1 MKAVKIIFMAALLI
15 AVTMS
20 AFGQQKSAA
29 TQPGGQY
36 HDTPAVES
44 PGQPGLSGQLSE
56 EQREQVRKKIDA
68 VRIWRLTEALMLDA
82 DTSTKLS
89 SYLSS
94 IDRQRRE
101 ILREQTGAIRIL
113 KVAIRSPKPDESQMR
128 TTLEKLEKNHHAMQE
143 LMKSERSEL
152 KNILS
157 IEQQARYVVFQHEF
171 MHEMRGMIGGAR
183 GNPGKGGMG
192 VGNGAGMG
200 GGRGQMRSRTGSEGT
215 TRPPQDANQ
224 P

>member
-1 MKAVKIIFMAALLI
+1 MNAVKIFLMAALLI
-15 AVTMS
+15 AITMS
-20 AFGQQKSAA
+20 AFGQQKPAA
-29 TQPGGQY
+29 TQPGGHY
-36 HDTPAVES
+36 NDTPAVES
-44 PGQPGLSGQLSE
+44 PGQPGRSGQRSE

-82 DTSTKLS
+82 DTSAKLS

-94 IDRQRRE
+94 IDRRRRE
-101 ILREQTGAIRIL
+101 IIREQTGAIGIL
-113 KVAIRSPKPDESQMR
+113 RVAIKSPKPDESQIK

-143 LMKSERSEL
+143 LMNSERSGL
-152 KNILS
+152 KNILT

-183 GNPGKGGMG
+183 GNPGKGGIG

-215 TRPPQDANQ
+215 TLSPQDENQ